1 MSATA
6 LTIGNFDGVHLG
18 HRALVERARALAG
31 PAGRVVAMAF
41 WPHPISVLRPQETPA
56 TLTTFEQRAAI
67 LRALGADEV
76 VRLEP
81 TRDLLALEPDA
92 FLRLVVGQHH
102 PGAIVEGEDFHF
114 GRARAGDIRTLRD
127 LGAQMGFRVDVV
139 PPVRIATSDQLI
151 ADASS
156 TLARWLIGEG
166 RVRDAARVLGRP
178 HQVRGVVREGARR
191 GRDLGFPT
199 ANLDAETM
207 LPADGVYAG
216 VATLPGGA
224 QRPAAVSVG
233 TNPTFGAE
241 ARRLE
246 AHILDWS
253 APAGDYGWALSIDL
267 VAWLRDQVAYRGVEP
282 LIEQIHRDIADTRAA
297 LDREGVRWRL
307 DRSAHALGAETGA
320 A

>member
-1 MSATA
+1 MSGAA

-18 HRALVERARALAG
+18 HRALIERARALAG
-31 PAGRVVAMAF
+31 SDGQVVAMAF
-41 WPHPISVLRPQETPA
+41 WPHPISVLRPRQSPA
-56 TLTTFEQRAAI
+56 TLTTFDRRAQL
-67 LRALGADEV
+67 LRELGADAV

-81 TRDLLALEPDA
+81 TRDLLALEPEA

-102 PGAIVEGEDFHF
+102 PTAIVEGEDFRF
-114 GRARAGDIRTLRD
+114 GRARAGTVRTLAD
-127 LGAQMGFRVDVV
+127 LGASMGFRADVV
-139 PPVRIATSDQLI
+139 PPVRIATADQLV

-156 TLARWLIGEG
+156 TLARWMIAEG
-166 RVRDAARVLGRP
+166 RVRDAAGVLGRP
-178 HQVRGVVREGARR
+178 HRVVGVVASGARR

-199 ANLDAETM
+199 ANLNAETM

-216 VATLPGGA
+216 LATLPDGS

-253 APAGDYGWALSIDL
+253 GPADDYGWTLSIDL
-267 VAWLRDQVAYRGVEP
+267 IAWLRDQVAYRGVQP
-282 LIEQIHRDIADTRAA
+282 LIEQIHRDIADTRSA
-297 LDREGVRWRL
+297 LEREGVRWRIA
-307 DRSAHALGAETGA
+307 SARRPVGAETGA